1 MLPQRGRAKKLAV
14 AFHFQFANQAAWKC
28 DTCRQQGLEKTRRCG
43 FLPQEGRPNR
53 PVWVRK
59 HVSSEECPRSFVT
72 AESETWLEEFHLWRF
87 GGRPDL
93 MAYPAKSAE
102 AFTILESELMKEQD
116 NGEPA

>member
-1 MLPQRGRAKKLAV
+1 
-14 AFHFQFANQAAWKC
+14 
-28 DTCRQQGLEKTRRCG
+28 
-43 FLPQEGRPNR
+43 
-53 PVWVRK
+53 
-59 HVSSEECPRSFVT
+59 VT